1 MHATHQAQPRLA
13 IERLQRA
20 SLIRRSS
27 FTQAR
32 ATRRLAAFAAVLA
45 ASLLG
50 PASPA
55 LAVAPGQ
62 WGVIAT
68 GKGEPGTSEHPGLH
82 RTPDGKLHVAWV
94 HEESAL
100 AQSLLERVISE
111 SATLLPGTTPIV
123 SSWVNLSDAAFID
136 EPGGL
141 RVFFGGQQSTVT
153 GTPLGIQTATHSAGA
168 WSAPLQLTDTYGV
181 VSAAAVA
188 PGQPVLAFQSQ
199 SRVAAYGGLVPG
211 AAPLYLASGAT
222 DGSPNIAV
230 DSAGRAVVAWCAFA
244 ADAGGVYVQQIDAA
258 ATAPVGAPV
267 VMPGSLTPFSGQR
280 YSTCVLQTE
289 VSRRIPLV
297 ARAGGGIYTAAS
309 AGYPQLSRVL
319 VWRVGSPQAMTVAS
333 RARVSHRQPQLA
345 AASDGRVWVGWIE
358 PRGGASVLVVRR
370 SNRSATIFGA
380 PVRVRAPRGWQ
391 YGSFESSATIARLDV
406 VAQVT
411 RVDNTNSLQHTVAL
425 PGLTLRRV
433 RVAQRPGGRRAVTF
447 EVLDAGDKVSAATVR
462 SGPVSGRTNAQGR
475 VTLLLGRSIR
485 ATASKRGYTSA
496 SV

>member
-1 MHATHQAQPRLA
+1 MHATL
-13 IERLQRA
+13 
-20 SLIRRSS
+20 RSS
-27 FTQAR
+27 FSQVR
-32 ATRRLAAFAAVLA
+32 ATRLLAGFAAVLA
-45 ASLLG
+45 ATLIG

-100 AQSLLERVISE
+100 SHSLLERVISA
-111 SATLLPGTTPIV
+111 SATLLPGTTPIAK
-123 SSWVNLSDAAFID
+123 SWVGLSDAAFTD
-136 EPGGL
+136 GPGGL
-141 RVFFGGQQSTVT
+141 RVFFGGQQTTVT
-153 GTPLGIQTATHSAGA
+153 GTPLGIQTATHSGAG
-168 WSAPLQLTDTYGV
+168 WSAPTQLTDTYGI
-181 VSAAAVA
+181 VSAAAVGS
-188 PGQPVLAFQSQ
+188 GQPVLAFQSQ

-211 AAPLYLASGAT
+211 AAVLYLASGAN

-230 DSAGRAVVAWCAFA
+230 DSAGRVVVAWCAFA
-244 ADAGGVYVQQIDAA
+244 PNAGGVYVQQIDAA

-309 AGYPQLSRVL
+309 AGYPSLSRVL
-319 VWRVGSPQAMTVAS
+319 VWRVGSPQSMTVAS
-333 RARVSHRQPQLA
+333 RAGANHRQPQLA
-345 AASDGRVWVGWIE
+345 AARDGRVWAGWIE
-358 PRGGASVLVVRR
+358 ARAGTAVLVLRR

-380 PVRVRAPRGWQ
+380 AVRVRAPSGWQ
-391 YGSFESSATIARLDV
+391 YGSFEASATTARLDV
-406 VAQVT
+406 VAQLT
-411 RVDNTNSLQHTVAL
+411 RVDNTNSLRHTVVL

-433 RVAQRPGGRRAVTF
+433 RVAQRPGGRRAVTY
-447 EVLDAGDKVSAATVR
+447 EVTDAGAKISGATVR
-462 SGPVSGRTNAQGR
+462 SGRVSGRTNAQGR
-475 VTLLLGRSIR
+475 VTLVLGGSTR
-485 ATASKRGYTSA
+485 AKASKRGYTSA